1 MANRHRHPIVSEF
14 DNTTVTP
21 DEVDPE
27 RQQRHHFFEG
37 VPRENRT
44 DKSRL
49 AERALLQ
56 GAKSGLLD
64 DRVSVDGVEEE
75 FPF

>member
-1 MANRHRHPIVSEF
+1 MPHTISPFES
-14 DNTTVTP
+14 TTVL
-21 DEVDPE
+21 DEDDNVG
-27 RQQRHHFFEG
+27 RHHFFEG

-44 DKSRL
+44 NKSRL

-64 DRVSVDGVEEE
+64 DRVSVDGVEET
-75 FPF
+75 F

>member
-1 MANRHRHPIVSEF
+1 MAKHKIRNPEF
-14 DNTTVTP
+14 ADSTVTP
-21 DEVDPE
+21 DEVHPAT
-27 RQQRHHFFEG
+27 HHGTSFWEG

-56 GAKSGLLD
+56 GAKGGLLEE
-64 DRVSVDGVEEE
+64 RVVVDGVVDED
-75 FPF
+75 FF

>member
-1 MANRHRHPIVSEF
+1 MAKVRVSSF
-14 DNTTVTP
+14 DIEHNTTVTP
-21 DEVDPE
+21 EDHIDPTT
-27 RQQRHHFFEG
+27 QHAHFFSG

-56 GAKSGLLD
+56 GAKSGLLHE
-64 DRVSVDGVEEE
+64 RVSVDAEVEE
-75 FPF
+75 F